1 MHSRRWN
8 RGHDRGV
15 RDDHIRRAEQAC
27 LCVDDASQRAGPSGM
42 EETSRHLADVCCRI
56 DLWPWPNLA
65 NRVAANGLARREL
78 AEPLGALCERDLV
91 LLVREEAVLDRERR
105 GRI

>member
-1 MHSRRWN
+1 MHGRRWN

-15 RDDHIRRAEQAC
+15 RDDHVRRAEQP
-27 LCVDDASQRAGPSGM
+27 CVGIDDPPQGAGPSGM
-42 EETSRHLADVCCRI
+42 EETSRRLADVCRRI
-56 DLWPWPNLA
+56 DPWPWPNLA

-78 AEPLGALCERDLV
+78 AELLGALRERDLV
-91 LLVREEAVLDRERR
+91 SLVREEAVFDRERR